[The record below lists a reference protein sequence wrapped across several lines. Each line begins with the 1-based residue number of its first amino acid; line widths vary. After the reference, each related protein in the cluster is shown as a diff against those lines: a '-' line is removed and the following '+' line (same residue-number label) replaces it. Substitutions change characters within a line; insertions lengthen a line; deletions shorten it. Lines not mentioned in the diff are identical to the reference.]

1 MVIADGSTPSNAP
14 RSQTEV
20 PAMTNL
26 LMNRTRSRLLHFLSK
41 NGPSTSTQIAAGVGL
56 SLSTVRR
63 QLSILVSSGCV
74 ELSQGRFARNTA
86 FLYSANAGRIQQRS
100 EVARFFSELDEQA

>member
-41 NGPSTSTQIAAGVGL
+41 NGPSTSAQIAAGIGL
-56 SLSTVRR
+56 SPSTVRKH
-63 QLSILVSSGCV
+63 LSVLVSSGCV
-74 ELSQGRFARNTA
+74 EVSRNAVCTRHGSS
-86 FLYSANAGRIQQRS
+86 LLRQRW
-100 EVARFFSELDEQA
+100 EDPGTK